1 MTVTRNEQRPHSKSC
16 IAVLG
21 AGSWGTALAIQLAR
35 NGNDVKLWAR
45 DAGAVADMAGAR
57 ENRRYLADC
66 AFPATLVP
74 EPDMAVA
81 VAAADDVLV
90 VVPSHALRETLI
102 ALNPLLVDHQRVIW
116 ATKGLEPESALLAH
130 QVAAETLDPVN
141 GEPRII
147 AALSG
152 PSFAKEVGQGMPT
165 AVTVASQ
172 NDAFAQAMAGAF
184 HDGVFRVY
192 TTNDIVGVGVGGAV
206 KNVLAIAVGIS
217 DGLGYGANARA
228 LLITRGLSEMMRLG
242 EKLGGE
248 RETFT
253 GMAGLGDLLLTCT
266 DDQSRNRRMGLALAA
281 GADVESAQREIQ
293 QVVEGVRVAREVN
306 RIADQM
312 RVEMPIARQ
321 AYRVLHE
328 GVAPREAVRRLTDR
342 PFRAEK
348 D

>member
-1 MTVTRNEQRPHSKSC
+1 MSATPNTNRARAS

-21 AGSWGTALAIQLAR
+21 AGSWGTALALQLAR
-35 NGNDVKLWAR
+35 NGNTVRLWAR
-45 DAGAVADMAGAR
+45 DAAAVADMATAG
-57 ENRRYLADC
+57 ENRRYLPGC
-66 AFPATLVP
+66 AFPQTLTP
-74 EPDMAVA
+74 EADMAAA
-81 VAAADDVLV
+81 VMAADDVLV
-90 VVPSHALRETLI
+90 VVPSHALRETLA
-102 ALNPLLVDHQRVIW
+102 ALNPLLADHQRVIW
-116 ATKGLEPESALLAH
+116 ATKGLEPESALLPH
-130 QVAAETLDPVN
+130 QVAAETLDSVR
-141 GEPRII
+141 GEPRIT
-147 AALSG
+147 AVLSG
-152 PSFAKEVGQGMPT
+152 PSFAGEVGQGMPT
-165 AVTVASQ
+165 AVTVACA
-172 NDAFAQAMAGAF
+172 NADFAKAMAAAF

-192 TTNDIVGVGVGGAV
+192 TTADVVGVGVGGAV

-248 RETFT
+248 RATFT

-281 GADVESAQREIQ
+281 GADVDGAQREIQ

-306 RIADQM
+306 RIADHLG
-312 RVEMPIARQ
+312 VEMPISRQ

-328 GVAPREAVRRLTDR
+328 GVSPRQAVQQLTDR
-342 PFRAEK
+342 PSRAEK

>member
-1 MTVTRNEQRPHSKSC
+1 MTTTAAERGAARC
-16 IAVLG
+16 MAVLG

-35 NGNDVKLWAR
+35 NGNDVRLWAR
-45 DAGAVADMAGAR
+45 DTAAIQAMSGAR
-57 ENRRYLADC
+57 ENRRYLPGCPLPDTLDPC
-66 AFPATLVP
+66 A
-74 EPDMAVA
+74 DMAAA
-81 VAAADDVLV
+81 VEGADDVLV
-90 VVPSHALRETLI
+90 VVPSHALRECLT
-102 ALNPLLVDHQRVIW
+102 ALEPLLGAGQRVIW
-116 ATKGLEPESALLAH
+116 ATKGLEPESALLPH
-130 QVAAETLDPVN
+130 QVAAETL
-141 GEPRII
+141 GEARVT

-152 PSFAKEVGQGMPT
+152 PSFAGEVGQGMPT
-165 AVTVASQ
+165 AVTVAST
-172 NDAFAQAMAGAF
+172 DPVFARDMAAAF

-192 TTNDIVGVGVGGAV
+192 TTADIVGVGVGGAV

-248 RETFT
+248 RATFT

-266 DDQSRNRRMGLALAA
+266 DDQSRNRRMGLALAD
-281 GADVESAQREIQ
+281 GLSVEAAQIEIQ
-293 QVVEGVRVAREVN
+293 QVVEGVRVAREVD
-306 RIADQM
+306 RIADQLD
-312 RVEMPIARQ
+312 VEMPIARQ

-328 GVAPREAVRRLTDR
+328 GVAPRDAVRQLTDR

>member
-1 MTVTRNEQRPHSKSC
+1 MTSSHDRGTRRSC

-35 NGNDVKLWAR
+35 NGNEVKLWAR
-45 DAGAVADMAGAR
+45 DAAAVSEMAVAR
-57 ENRRYLADC
+57 ENRRYLPGCGFAD
-66 AFPATLVP
+66 TLAP
-74 EPDMAVA
+74 EPDMATA

-90 VVPSHALRETLI
+90 VVPSHALRETLA
-102 ALNPLLVDHQRVIW
+102 ALNPLLSDHQRVIW
-116 ATKGLEPESALLAH
+116 ATKGLEPDSALLPDR
-130 QVAAETLDPVN
+130 VAADTLDPV
-141 GEPRII
+141 GGKPRVI

-152 PSFAKEVGQGMPT
+152 PSFAKEVGKGMPT
-165 AVTVASQ
+165 AVTIASQ
-172 NDAFAQAMAGAF
+172 DSAFAQSMARAF

-192 TTNDIVGVGVGGAV
+192 TTSDIVGVGVGGAV

-281 GADVESAQREIQ
+281 GADVEGAQREIQ
-293 QVVEGVRVAREVN
+293 QVVEGVRVAREVD

-312 RVEMPIARQ
+312 GVEMPIARQ

-328 GVAPREAVRRLTDR
+328 GVAPRDAVRRLTDR

>member
-1 MTVTRNEQRPHSKSC
+1 M
-16 IAVLG
+16 AVLG

-35 NGNDVKLWAR
+35 NGNDVRLWAR
-45 DAGAVADMAGAR
+45 EAAAVSAMAAAG
-57 ENRRYLADC
+57 ENERYLPGC

-74 EPDMAVA
+74 EADMAAA

-90 VVPSHALRETLI
+90 VVPSHALRETLERL
-102 ALNPLLVDHQRVIW
+102 APLLGDAQRVIW
-116 ATKGLEPESALLAH
+116 ATKGLEPQSALLPH
-130 QVAAETLDPVN
+130 QVAEQVLGSQRRTAV
-141 GEPRII
+141 
-147 AALSG
+147 LSG
-152 PSFAKEVGQGMPT
+152 PSFAGEVGQGMPT
-165 AVTVASQ
+165 AVTIAAA
-172 NDAFAQAMAGAF
+172 DADFARDMAGAF

-192 TTNDIVGVGVGGAV
+192 TTTDVVGVGVGGAV

-248 RETFT
+248 RTTFT

-281 GADVESAQREIQ
+281 GHDVEQAQREIQ
-293 QVVEGVRVAREVN
+293 QVVEGVRVAREVH
-306 RIADQM
+306 RIAEQLG
-312 RVEMPIARQ
+312 VEMPIATQ
-321 AYRVLHE
+321 AFRVLHE
-328 GVAPREAVRRLTDR
+328 GVAPRDAVRKLTDR